1 MKPKKTPQKD
11 RQRDLFRARL
21 VNIIDPNHGLVKL
34 SKVVEWDR
42 LDELFGSTYCPDNGR
57 PGVNTRLMVAL
68 HYLKYTHNLPPHA
81 LDLLAEAI
89 DWQMFD
95 DQFGPLYAD
104 GVGRPALSTRL
115 MVALHYLKYTHNL
128 SDEQVV
134 ASWVENPYWQYF
146 SGMKWFEHELP
157 INASSMTR
165 WRKRIGEAG
174 AEELLKETIKA
185 GLKLKAVKS
194 FQLKRVN
201 IDTTVQEKEIRFP
214 TDARLY
220 DRARQRLVDFAKERG
235 IKLRQ
240 NYNRKSKQMLY
251 WQSRYSHARQMKR
264 AKACTRKLRNYLGRV
279 LRDIE
284 RNCPDADRQ
293 LQSLMDI
300 GTRIY
305 HQKQKDKNKL
315 YSVHAPEVECISKG
329 KAHKRYEFGC
339 KVSVAATSKG
349 GWFLG
354 AMAVH
359 GNPYDGHTL
368 KQALKQVKRVIRE
381 PEHVFVDMGYRGHNY
396 RGDTEI
402 HVDKRRRGRTAKSL
416 WRWMKRRA
424 AIEPGIGHLKR
435 EHRMDR
441 NRLKGVE
448 GDRINAILSA
458 AGMNFC
464 KLLKWAAD
472 FLRQIFLWLLFCQRA
487 NISTIM
493 VKI

>member
-1 MKPKKTPQKD
+1 MKPKQTPQKD
-11 RQRDLFRARL
+11 RQRDLFRAAL
-21 VNIIDPNHGLVKL
+21 SSIIDPSHGLVKL

-42 LDELFGSTYCPDNGR
+42 LDEVFGSTYCPDNGR
-57 PGVNTRLMVAL
+57 PGV
-68 HYLKYTHNLPPHA
+68 
-81 LDLLAEAI
+81 
-89 DWQMFD
+89 
-95 DQFGPLYAD
+95 
-104 GVGRPALSTRL
+104 STRL

-128 SDEQVV
+128 SDEDVV
-134 ASWVENPYWQYF
+134 ATWVENPYWQYF

-157 INASSMTR
+157 IDPSSMTR

-185 GLKLKAVKS
+185 GLKLKAVKA

-284 RNCPDADRQ
+284 RNCAKRDDQ
-293 LQSLMDI
+293 LQSLMHI

-305 HQKQKDKNKL
+305 HQQQKDKNKV

-368 KQALKQVKRVIRE
+368 KDALKQVKRVIRE
-381 PEHVFVDMGYRGHNY
+381 PEHAFVDMGYRGHNY
-396 RGDTEI
+396 RGDTEV

-464 KLLKWAAD
+464 KLLKWAAG
-472 FLRQIFLWLLFCQRA
+472 FLRQISLWLLFCQRTRSCQ
-487 NISTIM
+487 IPG
-493 VKI
+493 KI

>member
-11 RQRDLFRARL
+11 QQRDLFRAAL
-21 VNIIDPNHGLVKL
+21 SSIIDPSHGLVKL

-42 LDELFGSTYCPDNGR
+42 LDEVFGSTYCPDNGR
-57 PGVNTRLMVAL
+57 PGV
-68 HYLKYTHNLPPHA
+68 
-81 LDLLAEAI
+81 
-89 DWQMFD
+89 
-95 DQFGPLYAD
+95 
-104 GVGRPALSTRL
+104 STRL

-128 SDEQVV
+128 SDEDVV
-134 ASWVENPYWQYF
+134 ATWVENPYWQYF

-157 INASSMTR
+157 IDPSSMTR

-185 GLKLKAVKS
+185 GLKLKAVKA

-284 RNCPDADRQ
+284 RNCPKRDDQ
-293 LQSLMDI
+293 LQSLMHI

-305 HQKQKDKNKL
+305 HQQQKDKNKV

-368 KQALKQVKRVIRE
+368 KDALKQVKRVIRE
-381 PEHVFVDMGYRGHNY
+381 PEHAFVDMGYRGHNY
-396 RGDTEI
+396 RGDTEV

-424 AIEPGIGHLKR
+424 AVEPGIGHLKR

-441 NRLKGVE
+441 NRLKGTL
-448 GDRINAILSA
+448 GDQINAILSA
-458 AGMNFC
+458 AGMNFK
-464 KLLKWAAD
+464 KLLKAAAF
-472 FLRQIFLWLLFCQRA
+472 FLRQILIHLLVYQRTGLA
-487 NISTIM
+487 CERTGLASD
-493 VKI
+493 

>member
-1 MKPKKTPQKD
+1 MKPKKTPQEN
-11 RQRDLFRARL
+11 RQRDLFRSAL
-21 VNIIDPNHGLVKL
+21 SNIIDPSHGLVKL
-34 SKVVEWDR
+34 AKVVEWDR
-42 LDELFGSTYCPDNGR
+42 LDEVFGSTYCPDNGR
-57 PGVNTRLMVAL
+57 PGV
-68 HYLKYTHNLPPHA
+68 
-81 LDLLAEAI
+81 
-89 DWQMFD
+89 
-95 DQFGPLYAD
+95 
-104 GVGRPALSTRL
+104 STRL

-128 SDEQVV
+128 SDEDVV
-134 ASWVENPYWQYF
+134 ATWIENPYWQHF

-157 INASSMTR
+157 INPSSMTR
-165 WRKRIGEAG
+165 WRKRMGEAG
-174 AEELLKETIKA
+174 AEELLTETIKA
-185 GLKLKAVKS
+185 GLKLKAVKP

-220 DRARQRLVDFAKERG
+220 DRARQRLVNFAKERL

-251 WQSRYSHARQMKR
+251 RQSRYSHARQMKR
-264 AKACTRKLRNYLGRV
+264 AKACTRKLKNYLGRV

-284 RNCPDADRQ
+284 RNCRQPDDQ

-305 HQKQKDKNKL
+305 HQQRKDKNKI

-349 GWFLG
+349 GWFVG
-354 AMAVH
+354 AKAYP

-368 KQALKQVKRVIRE
+368 KQALRQVKRVVIE

-396 RGDTEI
+396 RGDTQV

-441 NRLKGVE
+441 SRLKGVE
-448 GDRINAILSA
+448 GDRINAIMSA
-458 AGMNFC
+458 AGMNFW
-464 KLLKWAAD
+464 KLLKWTAD
-472 FLRQIFLWLLFCQRA
+472 FLRQISLWLLFCQRTSICQIPA
-487 NISTIM
+487 
-493 VKI
+493 KI

>member
-1 MKPKKTPQKD
+1 
-11 RQRDLFRARL
+11 
-21 VNIIDPNHGLVKL
+21 
-34 SKVVEWDR
+34 
-42 LDELFGSTYCPDNGR
+42 
-57 PGVNTRLMVAL
+57 
-68 HYLKYTHNLPPHA
+68 
-81 LDLLAEAI
+81 
-89 DWQMFD
+89 
-95 DQFGPLYAD
+95 
-104 GVGRPALSTRL
+104 
-115 MVALHYLKYTHNL
+115 
-128 SDEQVV
+128 
-134 ASWVENPYWQYF
+134 
-146 SGMKWFEHELP
+146 
-157 INASSMTR
+157 MTR

-185 GLKLKAVKS
+185 GLKLKAVKA

-284 RNCPDADRQ
+284 RNCPKRDDQ
-293 LQSLMDI
+293 LQSLMHI

-305 HQKQKDKNKL
+305 HQQQKDKNKV

-368 KQALKQVKRVIRE
+368 KDALKQVKRVIRA
-381 PEHVFVDMGYRGHNY
+381 PEHAFVDMGYRGHDY
-396 RGDTEI
+396 RGDTEV

-441 NRLKGVE
+441 NRLKGTE
-448 GDRINAILSA
+448 GDRFNAILSA

-472 FLRQIFLWLLFCQRA
+472 FLRQIFLWLLFCKRA
-487 NISTIM
+487 NMSMILA
-493 VKI
+493 KI

>member
-11 RQRDLFRARL
+11 QQRDLFRAAL

-57 PGVNTRLMVAL
+57 PGV
-68 HYLKYTHNLPPHA
+68 
-81 LDLLAEAI
+81 
-89 DWQMFD
+89 
-95 DQFGPLYAD
+95 
-104 GVGRPALSTRL
+104 STRL

-128 SDEQVV
+128 SDEDVV
-134 ASWVENPYWQYF
+134 TTWVENPYWQYF

-185 GLKLKAVKS
+185 GLKLKAVKF

-396 RGDTEI
+396 RGDTEV

-493 VKI
+493 VEI